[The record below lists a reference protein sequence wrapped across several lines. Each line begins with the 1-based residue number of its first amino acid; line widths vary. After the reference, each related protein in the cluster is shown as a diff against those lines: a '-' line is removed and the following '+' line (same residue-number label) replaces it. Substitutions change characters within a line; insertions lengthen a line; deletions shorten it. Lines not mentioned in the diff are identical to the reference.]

1 MKIILL
7 TPRRLAAGLTAV
19 LLGAAA
25 LPLAALPV
33 PRFALA
39 TQPRGLAA
47 LPDSSPALARFSLA
61 QAADPGAPT
70 GKEAEAPAP
79 VMRPNYRR
87 AIVQHAIF
95 AVYATWEYWS
105 SYHEWIEDWQFQLNW
120 ADQYRRFLTTEAIT
134 FDSNAYITNWIHV
147 VGGGLYYQFARASYL
162 SWPQSLLSCF
172 IASSTYEYITEWR
185 EVISINDMMLTTFGG
200 YSVGEPWFQLSD
212 YFHHRKSIASKV
224 LGFMNP
230 INELDHWLD
239 RKKPA
244 SRVYAAPGWADL
256 VLSLGGWHSTQTG
269 RGAHDAAIVSI
280 ETQLIRTPEYGR
292 PGTFSRVQRDTSL
305 SELAFT
311 VALRQRGPSEADLKS
326 GLNDEMDFY
335 TRVVGLSW
343 YRQSI
348 DELGRGSAFSIGLG
362 SALTYLRKRPVFY
375 DARGT
380 PVHIAPPPEP
390 PTGFTD
396 KMTAAHLFGP
406 VLDWT
411 RFGRGVKVRLVAD
424 AYLDFVMM
432 NATAMNAYS
441 AVHPIAG
448 MKTTLSYYGYYYG
461 YGGSASARLD
471 VDWGPLWLRGLVSAH
486 AWGSWQGRDR
496 FQSDVTN
503 NVAEAD
509 SRTRYLLKAGWRF
522 GRAPVRLFAGVEG
535 IHRWGRIAEIEA
547 ATQETRTFAG
557 LSYLF

>member
-1 MKIILL
+1 M
-7 TPRRLAAGLTAV
+7 AGL

-25 LPLAALPV
+25 LPLAAVAP
-33 PRFALA
+33 P
-39 TQPRGLAA
+39 
-47 LPDSSPALARFSLA
+47 RFSLTA
-61 QAADPGAPT
+61 APSRSGAASQPGTPRSGRAADQVFSLASSPQGGAPS
-70 GKEAEAPAP
+70 GGPQAPAP

-105 SYHEWIEDWQFQLNW
+105 SYHEWIEDWQFRLTW

-147 VGGGLYYQFARASYL
+147 VGGALYYQFARSSYL
-162 SWPQSLLSCF
+162 SWPESLLSCF
-172 IASSTYEYITEWR
+172 LASAVYEYVTEWR
-185 EVISINDMMLTTFGG
+185 EVISINDMTFTTFSG
-200 YSVGEPWFQLSD
+200 YAVGEPWFQLSD
-212 YFHHRKSIASKV
+212 YFHHGKSIVFKV

-244 SRVYAAPGWADL
+244 SHVYAPPGWADL
-256 VLSLGGWHSTQTG
+256 VLSLGGWHSTETG
-269 RGAHDAAIVSI
+269 RGARDAAIISL

-292 PGTFSRVQRDTSL
+292 PGTFSRVQHDTSL
-305 SELAFT
+305 SELAFSA
-311 VALRQRGPSEADLKS
+311 ALRRRGASEPGLQS

-335 TRVVGLSW
+335 ARVVGLSW

-380 PVHIAPPPEP
+380 PVHIAPPPET

-396 KMTAAHLFGP
+396 KMTVAHLLGP
-406 VLDWT
+406 VVDWT
-411 RFGRGVKVRLVAD
+411 RFGRGLKVRVVAD
-424 AYLDFVMM
+424 AYFDFAMM
-432 NATAMNAYS
+432 NAAAMNAYS
-441 AVHPIAG
+441 AVHPIIG
-448 MKTTLSYYGYYYG
+448 LKTTLSYYGYYYG
-461 YGGSASARLD
+461 YGVSSSARVD
-471 VDWGPLWLRGLVSAH
+471 VDWGRLWLRGLLNAH

-503 NVAEAD
+503 NAAEAD
-509 SRTRYLLKAGWRF
+509 TRTRFLLKAGWRL
-522 GRAPVRLFAGVEG
+522 GAAPLRVFAGLEG
-535 IHRWGRIAEIEA
+535 IHRWGKIAEIRA
-547 ATQETRTFAG
+547 ASQETRTFAG